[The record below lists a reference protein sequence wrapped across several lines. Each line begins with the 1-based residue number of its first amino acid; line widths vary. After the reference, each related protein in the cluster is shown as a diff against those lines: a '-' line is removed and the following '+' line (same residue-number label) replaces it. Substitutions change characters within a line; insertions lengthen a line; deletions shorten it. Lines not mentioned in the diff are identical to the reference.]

1 MRLHIAACVVLLGS
15 TALAQQAPSPPSPQ
29 FTREFD
35 AGIDAYRLGK
45 YAEAR
50 EHLEKAKAFEPKL
63 PGSYRYLAAVD
74 QAEQKF
80 ADCVDHARTAIEL
93 NPQSKELPETIKVH
107 DACRASLGRPT
118 FEFPKDSTGG
128 AIAVT
133 ANVEA
138 ASVSLNGLKY
148 GATPLAPREVVA
160 GEAEIGLSKLG
171 YLPATKKVN
180 VIVGIVTDV
189 DFTLEKDPNYKEPQV
204 GDNGAKPNVPTTG
217 YLAAVVNAKDSSV
230 KVDGKPI
237 TFTGGRFETDPGV
250 HELEVEAPGME
261 TWRRR
266 VRIARGQNT
275 TVTVT
280 MTSTDER
287 DSSHAMG
294 VTFASIGAVLAIGAA
309 GTGMYSYRQAE
320 IARDWT
326 RIEQARPSNI
336 PISETGAALPVHTR
350 ADIQAQSDKATTW
363 GYVSDAAL
371 GAAVITTGVGI
382 YYLLKDRP
390 DERPGLPAPFA
401 IAPIVGHGDTGFVIE
416 KAVQW

>member
-1 MRLHIAACVVLLGS
+1 MRLHIAACVVLFATS
-15 TALAQQAPSPPSPQ
+15 TALAQQAPSPQ
-29 FTREFD
+29 FDREYN

-74 QAEQKF
+74 QAEQKY
-80 ADCVDHARTAIEL
+80 ADCIDHARTAIEL
-93 NPQSKELPETIKVH
+93 NPQSKELPETIKLH

-118 FEFPKDSTGG
+118 YEFTKDSTGG
-128 AIAVT
+128 AISVT
-133 ANVEA
+133 ANVEN

-171 YLPATKKVN
+171 YLPATKKVD
-180 VIVGIVTDV
+180 VLAGVVTDI
-189 DFTLEKDPNYKEPQV
+189 DFTLEKDPNYKEPDL
-204 GDNGAKPNVPTTG
+204 GDGGAKPNVPTTG
-217 YLAAVVNAKDSSV
+217 FLTISGVPNASV

-237 TFTGGRFETDPGV
+237 TFTDGRFETDPGV
-250 HELEVEAPGME
+250 HEVEIQAPGKE
-261 TWRRR
+261 DWRRR
-266 VRIARGQNT
+266 VRIARGQKTN
-275 TVTVT
+275 VADA
-280 MTSTDER
+280 MTSTDAR
-287 DSSHAMG
+287 ASSHAMG
-294 VTFASIGAVLAIGAA
+294 LTFASIGAVFAIGAA

-320 IARDWT
+320 IAHDWQ
-326 RIEQARPSNI
+326 RIEQDRPSNI

-390 DERPGLPAPFA
+390 DDRPGLPAPFA
-401 IAPIVGHGDTGFVIE
+401 IAPIVGHGDSGFVIE